1 MRGSQPGHI
10 ELGTLANQVLLWL
23 RREAWTCLGISGIDA
38 AASNDG
44 QTLGSLGGCFL
55 LTLHGDK
62 LTVR

>member
-38 AASNDG
+38 AASNDAKRW
-44 QTLGSLGGCFL
+44 
-55 LTLHGDK
+55 DP
-62 LTVR
+62 